1 MNRRHG
7 NAPVASRWRLYGAAA
22 LLPLL
27 AACTSVPVR
36 PAAEAAALA
45 AAEAG
50 LAQHE
55 SRVRALPALA
65 FSGRVAMSNGRDGGS
80 GRIEWRQTGDSYQ
93 VTLSAP
99 VTRQSWQLQGG
110 PHGARLEGLA
120 GGARE
125 GADVGEL
132 LWQATGFEIP
142 VASLAAWAAGSRASA
157 TAAGPAEVRF
167 DARGQLVRLA
177 QDGWTIDYLEW
188 QPAQAAHG
196 ALVLPTRIN
205 AARGDARV
213 RLVVDSWS
221 PGADDGGAGGEAGTN
236 GGQPDTP

>member
-1 MNRRHG
+1 MNRCRDR
-7 NAPVASRWRLYGAAA
+7 AATRWRLCGAAA
-22 LLPLL
+22 ALALL

-36 PAAEAAALA
+36 PPGQVAALDPAALA
-45 AAEAG
+45 AAESA
-50 LAQHE
+50 LAAHE
-55 SRVRALPALA
+55 AAVRALPSLA
-65 FSGRVAMSNGRDGGS
+65 FAGRVAMSNGRDGGS
-80 GRIEWRQTGDSYQ
+80 GRIEWRQAGAGYR

-142 VASLAAWAAGSRASA
+142 VGALAAWAAGTRAEGPD
-157 TAAGPAEVRF
+157 AGPAEVHF
-167 DARGQLVRLA
+167 DAAGRLVRLE
-177 QDGWTIDYLEW
+177 QDGWTIDYLQW
-188 QPAQAAHG
+188 QPADAAVAG
-196 ALVLPTRIN
+196 PALPTRIN

-213 RLVVDSWS
+213 RLVVDSWL
-221 PGADDGGAGGEAGTN
+221 PGDAEAGADAGPPE
-236 GGQPDTP
+236 TP